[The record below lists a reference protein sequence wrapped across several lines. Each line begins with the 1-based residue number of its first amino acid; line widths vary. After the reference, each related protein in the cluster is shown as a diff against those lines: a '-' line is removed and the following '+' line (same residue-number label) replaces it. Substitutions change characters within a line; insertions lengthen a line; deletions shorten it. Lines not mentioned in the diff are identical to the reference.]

1 MWSTLFVYVVGYL
14 HTVTASSLQAAQWK
28 MAGGLLYPDAK
39 YPSKGAKLMIMDGL
53 DSVFDDPAIVLAF
66 VCFLLLWVT
75 HLCMFGIECF
85 KHRQEIAFAFA
96 VSLTFAVSLSLGL
109 SHTGCLF
116 LSRLMCL
123 SHWLS
128 LTLVSWL
135 LFAKLTL
142 QVTIRYHPYT
152 ETKSIVSQ

>member
-1 MWSTLFVYVVGYL
+1 M
-14 HTVTASSLQAAQWK
+14 Q
-28 MAGGLLYPDAK
+28 
-39 YPSKGAKLMIMDGL
+39 GAKLMIMDGL
-53 DSVFDDPAIVLAF
+53 DSVFDDPAIVVTF

-75 HLCMFGIECF
+75 HLCMFINECF

-116 LSRLMCL
+116 LSRYVGCHTGCLFLSRLMCL
-123 SHWLS
+123 SRLLS